1 MGASPL
7 IILYVAVGKGQTVI
21 AQFFRKGRTVLDD
34 IFFEVET
41 FDFSLS
47 ALLLGE
53 VIVEGKGQVAL
64 AAAEIHHLYVLALE
78 KAVAYVGHKLQ
89 IAVYLAEFI
98 VFCLVDRAVF
108 THDPQF
114 FEKIGALCGGNYVV
128 FLTVV
133 TALFHSL
140 GGVSRLY
147 LHFGEKGHMVVVAL
161 GIYLTLGENVKKTV
175 ELFYSL

>member
-1 MGASPL
+1 MQYDHVGRLTL
-7 IILYVAVGKGQTVI
+7 IVLYVAVGKGQTVI
-21 AQFFRKGRTVLDD
+21 AQFFRKGRAVLDD

-41 FDFSLS
+41 LDFRLS

-53 VIVEGKGQVAL
+53 VIVEGEGQVAL

-108 THDPQF
+108 AHDAQF

-133 TALFHSL
+133 AALFHSF
-140 GGVSRLY
+140 GGVSRLSS
-147 LHFGEKGHMVVVAL
+147 FWKKGSH
-161 GIYLTLGENVKKTV
+161 GSRGFWNISDTG
-175 ELFYSL
+175 